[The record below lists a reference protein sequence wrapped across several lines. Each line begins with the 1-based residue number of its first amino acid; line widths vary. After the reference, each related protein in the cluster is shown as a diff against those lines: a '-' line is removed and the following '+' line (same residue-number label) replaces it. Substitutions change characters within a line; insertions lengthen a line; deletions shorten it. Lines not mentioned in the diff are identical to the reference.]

1 MTHCFPSV
9 SVIIPVK
16 NDAVRLRLCLNAL
29 SKQTYPTDRYEVIV
43 VDNNSTDDVAA
54 AVAEFTDVRL
64 FRETTPGPAAARN
77 TGVAHAKGEVIAFTD
92 ADCIPMP
99 EWIQEG
105 VRALEN
111 APIIGGHIDVTPPES
126 RSPTFIEEYSYSTAL
141 QQQYL
146 IEQKSFAAT
155 ANVFVHRD
163 DWETIGP
170 FDTRLMP
177 CEDKEFGLRAQ
188 KMHMLTAYAP
198 SAIVAHPIQCS
209 SFGALIHKTAS
220 YIQGQVQ
227 YWRLQGGHK
236 TTLFA
241 ALFQDICP
249 IESFTHGALTH
260 TRPSACDTNY
270 IRDNKLHIALVRLF
284 LVGPIQFCS
293 RLYWV
298 TQGDRVYMTQ

>member
-1 MTHCFPSV
+1 M
-9 SVIIPVK
+9 
-16 NDAVRLRLCLNAL
+16 RLRLCLNAL

-105 VRALEN
+105 VRALEH
-111 APIIGGHIDVTPPES
+111 APIIGGRIDIIPPES
-126 RSPTFIEEYSYSTAL
+126 CSSAFIARYSYSTAL

-155 ANVFVHRD
+155 ANVFVRRET
-163 DWETIGP
+163 WETIGP
-170 FDTRLMP
+170 FDTRLVT

-198 SAIVAHPIQCS
+198 LAIVAHPIQCS
-209 SFGALIHKTAS
+209 SFGALIRKTAS

-236 TTLFA
+236 TALCA

-260 TRPSACDTNY
+260 TRSHTCGTNLIHY
-270 IRDNKLHIALVRLF
+270 NRLHIALIRLF
-284 LVGPIQFCS
+284 LVGPIRFCS
-293 RLYWV
+293 RLYFV
-298 TQGDRVYMTQ
+298 VRTQHICD